1 VQLSGGMDKV
11 LRLLMVED
19 VAVEAD
25 LALRHLRTA
34 GLECKPLR
42 VETEAQLRAA
52 LGDFAPD
59 IILSDFS
66 LPQFDGLSA
75 LSIAHQLAPDVPFIF
90 VSGTIGEER
99 AIDAL
104 RRGAWD
110 YVLKSNL
117 ARLAPAVKRAI
128 DDAAVRADRR
138 RQEAQIVR
146 MTRVLRMLS
155 GINAVVPRISDRAEL
170 LREASRLAVTVG
182 GYASAIVLIK
192 QGTKGLQSVAAVGA
206 DEKVTQTLRAGL
218 EESSVRES
226 SIVGGVLESAR
237 PFVCNE
243 TQDLAATAAFNAMLL
258 STGMRSLVALPLV
271 VDRTAIGVFVL
282 AASDAGI
289 VSDEELRMLRE
300 VAGNLSFALQY
311 LHKDTT
317 VKFLSH
323 FDPKTGLA
331 KRSLFCD
338 RLARLLA
345 EAPRRR
351 SRYAVAIIDV
361 EKLSVINDSFG
372 RHTGDLLLQ
381 HIADR
386 LKRRFESN
394 EELAHIGGGT
404 FAVMRDITRLTP
416 EDMLRRMREH
426 AVALFGEPFN
436 IESRVIPVVVKSGIA
451 FHPENGKEAETLVQN
466 AESALRNAREV
477 GEKQLLYSAERHSEV
492 RARLALEHRL
502 RAAIELKQFEL
513 HYQPKVSVKTR
524 RIEGV
529 EALIRWR
536 DPTAGLV
543 SPAAFLPL
551 LESSGLIVEVGEWI
565 LAQAAEDCQAWQR
578 AGLPPIR
585 IAVNISPIQLR
596 RPDFAQRFLEATAS
610 WSNRFAGL
618 DVEITEGALQ
628 EDSEADVRK
637 LKTLRAAG
645 AKIAIDDFGTGYSSL
660 TRLASLPI
668 DTLKID
674 RSFVSKLPDEKIG
687 RTLVTTII
695 SLARAFEMN
704 VVAEGVETTEQLGVL
719 WEMGCD
725 QSQGYLHSKP
735 VTREE
740 LAQLLEHGKGKLM
753 LPAAK
758 PG

>member
-1 VQLSGGMDKV
+1 
-11 LRLLMVED
+11 MVED
-19 VAVEAD
+19 VAVEAE
-25 LALRHLRTA
+25 LAVRHLRTA
-34 GLECKPLR
+34 GLECTSMR

-52 LGDFAPD
+52 LEEFAPD

-75 LSIAHQLAPDVPFIF
+75 LRIARELVPEVPFIF

-128 DDAAVRADRR
+128 DDAAVHADRR
-138 RQEAQIVR
+138 RQEAQIAR
-146 MTRVLRMLS
+146 LTRVLRMLS

-182 GYASAIVLIK
+182 GYASAIVMMR
-192 QGTKGLQSVAAVGA
+192 QGSKGVQSVAAVGS
-206 DEKVTQTLRAGL
+206 DESITETLRVSL
-218 EESSVRES
+218 EDTGVRES
-226 SIVGGVLESAR
+226 SIIGGVLENAR
-237 PFVCNE
+237 PFVCND
-243 TQDLAATAAFNAMLL
+243 TRDLVATATLNATLL
-258 STGMRSLVALPLV
+258 DAGLRSLVALPLV
-271 VDRTAIGVFVL
+271 IDKTAVGVLVL

-300 VAGNLSFALQY
+300 LSGNLSFALQY

-323 FDPKTGLA
+323 FDQKTGLA
-331 KRSLFCD
+331 RRSLFCE

-351 SRYAVAIIDV
+351 ARYAVAIIDV

-372 RHTGDLLLQ
+372 RHSGDLLLQ
-381 HIADR
+381 HVADR

-416 EDMLRRMREH
+416 EDVLQRMREH
-426 AVALFGEPFN
+426 ALALFGEPFD
-436 IESRVIPVVVKSGIA
+436 IESRAIPVVVKTGVA
-451 FHPENGKEAETLVQN
+451 FYPDNGKDAETLVQN

-477 GEKQLLYSAERHSEV
+477 GEKQLRYSAERHSEV
-492 RARLALEHRL
+492 LARLVLEHRL
-502 RAAIELKQFEL
+502 RAAIGLKQFEL

-524 RIEGV
+524 RIAGV

-536 DPTAGLV
+536 DPAVGLI
-543 SPAAFLPL
+543 SPASFLPL
-551 LESSGLIVEVGEWI
+551 LESTGLIVEVGAWV
-565 LAQAAEDCQAWQR
+565 LRQAAQDCQVWQR
-578 AGLPPIR
+578 QGLPPVR
-585 IAVNISPIQLR
+585 IAVNISPVQLR
-596 RPDFAQRFLEATAS
+596 RPDFAQLFLEATS
-610 WSNRFAGL
+610 KRSGGFAGL

-628 EDSEADVRK
+628 EDSDTDVRK
-637 LKTLRAAG
+637 LKMLRAAG

-687 RTLVTTII
+687 RTLVATII

-704 VVAEGVETTEQLGVL
+704 VVAEGVETTEQLGML